1 MGHDPKRNP
10 LYKASY
16 LRVASILFFFT
27 VWFSAA
33 TIVQNEVLPGP
44 IEVFSFMIGEIKS
57 GDLLYHLSLTLMRVA
72 AAFLLAMLLGSAIG
86 IYVGQ
91 NRIADNLADPWI
103 ILFLNM
109 PALVI
114 IILAYVW
121 IGLTEVAAIVAVSI
135 NKIPNVIITLREGTR
150 ALETEYH
157 DMAKVYNFSR
167 HAMMRH
173 VVLPQLYPY
182 IAVSARS
189 GLSLIWKIVLVVEL
203 LGRSNGV
210 GFQIH
215 LYFQLFDV
223 KAILGYTLA
232 FVIVILLIEFL
243 LVQPIEERANRWR
256 PKPV

>member
-1 MGHDPKRNP
+1 MGHDPERNT

-44 IEVFSFMIGEIKS
+44 IEVFSFMISEIKS
-57 GDLLYHLSLTLMRVA
+57 GELLYHLSLTLMRVA

-150 ALETEYH
+150 ALETEYQ

-182 IAVSARS
+182 ITVSARS